1 MTPTTTISAKR
12 YKGNGMKLH
21 AAVFVLSCSISAAS
35 SPGGIE
41 DKCAWDAERYG
52 MSGWSLVTKLDLP
65 EDDQILWDLHHR
77 DLHPGVFVANLDAA
91 SESCVFSVQK
101 IENGEWLQTIFY
113 ARADESEPHV
123 IAGPFLIVSPFV
135 IWKVGPGSYEDRE
148 SGRPIVIKNDSI
160 IVEKIESSSIQYFI
174 SAGELNSIVAAE

>member
-1 MTPTTTISAKR
+1 
-12 YKGNGMKLH
+12 MKLH
-21 AAVFVLSCSISAAS
+21 AAFFVLSCSISATT

-41 DKCAWDAERYG
+41 DRCAWDASRYG

-65 EDDQILWDLHHR
+65 EDDQVLWDLHHR
-77 DLHPGVFVANLDAA
+77 NLHPGVVVANLDAA
-91 SESCVFSVQK
+91 AESCVFSVQK
-101 IENGEWLQTIFY
+101 IENGERRQTVFY

-160 IVEKIESSSIQYFI
+160 IVEKMESSSIQYFI
-174 SAGELNSIVAAE
+174 SAGELKSIVAAE